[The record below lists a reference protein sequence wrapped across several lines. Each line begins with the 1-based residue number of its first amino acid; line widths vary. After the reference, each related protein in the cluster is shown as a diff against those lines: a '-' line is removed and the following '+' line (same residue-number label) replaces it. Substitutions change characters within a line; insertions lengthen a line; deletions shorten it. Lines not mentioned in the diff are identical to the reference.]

1 MGGNMN
7 FTDIMDTQL
16 LRVDFAPS
24 NKDDALHQIAKLGAS
39 SPTMQGIDADTL
51 YGKLVEREAAVT
63 TGLGNGVAIPH
74 ARITGLD
81 NFVVFLLVAPRGID
95 FEALDKKKVQIFF
108 VVFAPD
114 DKVSEHLQ
122 LLASISRLLS
132 QASVR
137 KEICKAT
144 NPDVLYEIVAR
155 SVNSGTSLAEKNETM
170 KLLCIIL
177 YYEDNL
183 QAVLEFFIDQ
193 GIKGATVIESKGM
206 GAYVSTIPLFAGM
219 LRFMRDDRNAS
230 HTILTL
236 IPARHEKIIVQGIEK
251 ITGDLDT
258 KQGAMLV
265 TLDLSMYKG
274 TMSMI

>member
-1 MGGNMN
+1 MN
-7 FTDIMDTQL
+7 LTDVMDVEL
-16 LRVDFAPS
+16 MRVDFAAS
-24 NKDDALHQIAKLGAS
+24 SKQDALRQIAALGAS
-39 SPTMQGIDADTL
+39 SPSLQKIGADTL
-51 YGKLVEREAAVT
+51 YAQLAEREAAVT

-74 ARITGLD
+74 ARISGLKD
-81 NFVVFLLVAPRGID
+81 FVVFLLVAPRGID
-95 FEALDKKKVQIFF
+95 FEALDKKRVQIFF

-114 DKVSEHLQ
+114 EKVSEHLQ
-122 LLASISRLLS
+122 LLACISRLLS
-132 QASVR
+132 QSSVR

-144 NPDVLYEIVAR
+144 EADVLYEIVAR
-155 SVNSGTSLAEKNETM
+155 SADQGGSMAKRDETM

-183 QAVLEFFIDQ
+183 QDMLEFFIDQ

-236 IPARHEKIIVQGIEK
+236 IPARHEKIIVQGIER
-251 ITGDLDT
+251 ITGDLNT
-258 KQGAMLV
+258 KQGAMLM
-265 TLDLSMYKG
+265 TLDLSFCKG
-274 TMSMI
+274 TMNMI